1 MNGSVATRGPRTLV
15 RNRWAQ
21 GALALALIAA
31 LAVGGAFVVRGTHAS
46 PPTVCPLGCS
56 FTSISAAVAAAATN
70 AIVTVGAGTYGP
82 STGDSQII
90 LTQGITLQGIGGPVL
105 DETTV
110 NETQGAIC
118 TDCGGS
124 PTPPAAGNIT
134 IEGFT
139 INHGGGSSA
148 TPAFHQQILL
158 KGLSASNAVT
168 ITNNTFKNTP
178 DVNSGTDGLTAIYVY
193 KSTGAVTTISN
204 NTFNGVWQGAL
215 LELST
220 GASTITGNTFTGL
233 APSAPN
239 PGHNDNG
246 QAIHVSVYN
255 TLTEA
260 PTSITNNT
268 FTNYGGNAITTN
280 SGHSSQ
286 GKGTLQGVTITG
298 NTFNMLTPVNPDS
311 VLDLGSPTA
320 PADGPTSS
328 LTVSNNTFTLQ
339 GPVAGVNLHG
349 DIVSGTISNN
359 VIRGATPQPVIG
371 LLIGGLDAATT
382 VHITGNLLTGFNGGI
397 ITDSLANTTGVSAS
411 QNCIYANTTAA
422 STGTGGNP
430 FIATNNWWGAT
441 NGPGPSGSGNP
452 VSGNVTVTP
461 FLATAAAICSPVTTL
476 AVGQPS
482 AISGG
487 ATDVST
493 TTPITLSSLVA
504 PATASTIAHI
514 FYRFFLQA
522 TTPPGFTSVA
532 GHTASFML
540 SGANGTYTVQDYAV
554 DAAGNVEAT
563 HSTTLVL

>member
-1 MNGSVATRGPRTLV
+1 
-15 RNRWAQ
+15 
-21 GALALALIAA
+21 
-31 LAVGGAFVVRGTHAS
+31 
-46 PPTVCPLGCS
+46 
-56 FTSISAAVAAAATN
+56 
-70 AIVTVGAGTYGP
+70 
-82 STGDSQII
+82 
-90 LTQGITLQGIGGPVL
+90 
-105 DETTV
+105 
-110 NETQGAIC
+110 
-118 TDCGGS
+118 
-124 PTPPAAGNIT
+124 
-134 IEGFT
+134 
-139 INHGGGSSA
+139 
-148 TPAFHQQILL
+148 
-158 KGLSASNAVT
+158 
-168 ITNNTFKNTP
+168 
-178 DVNSGTDGLTAIYVY
+178 
-193 KSTGAVTTISN
+193 
-204 NTFNGVWQGAL
+204 
-215 LELST
+215 
-220 GASTITGNTFTGL
+220 
-233 APSAPN
+233 
-239 PGHNDNG
+239 
-246 QAIHVSVYN
+246 
-255 TLTEA
+255 
-260 PTSITNNT
+260 
-268 FTNYGGNAITTN
+268 
-280 SGHSSQ
+280 
-286 GKGTLQGVTITG
+286 
-298 NTFNMLTPVNPDS
+298 MLTPVNPDS

-339 GPVAGVNLHG
+339 GLVAGFNLHG
-349 DIVSGTISNN
+349 NIVSGTISNN

-504 PATASTIAHI
+504 PATASTIAHVY
-514 FYRFFLQA
+514 YRFFLQA
-522 TTPPGFTSVA
+522 STPPGFTSVA

-563 HSTTLVL
+563 HSTTLVLTTLVPGLDVAGSTGGSAPTTGSPDTGYQAPSGASNPALGATGATGAHNAATGQGSSPSKAAPLSGLPWWAYAGLGTLLLLVVLGGASFLFLRSNKRQKPA